1 MSIQHQ
7 PNPTHAAPEA
17 GCEVFSSEGLP
28 VGKIERVSGRFI
40 RVNAPM
46 QPDYWLCVD
55 DIVSLDDGAVTLAYP
70 HPAVPQHKLHA
81 PRSAQAP
88 DPGVDPIL
96 LDEQEQ
102 LHQREVLERELE
114 EQHRRMAER
123 RAQAAGIAPS
133 SAAEEERARMEAAE
147 GRPLAPAAP
156 GSEFEQPGA
165 ISAGPARP
173 LLYALGAAAF
183 IVLLAVLARRR
194 RRARPAEDAVAA

>member
-7 PNPTHAAPEA
+7 PNPKHAAPAA
-17 GCEVFSSEGLP
+17 GGEVYSSEGLP
-28 VGKIERVSGRFI
+28 VGKIARVSGRFMRI
-40 RVNAPM
+40 DAPM

-81 PRSAQAP
+81 PRSDQAP

-102 LHQREVLERELE
+102 LRQREMLERQLE

-123 RAQAAGIAPS
+123 RAQAAGVAPG

-147 GRPLAPAAP
+147 GRPLAPPVARP
-156 GSEFEQPGA
+156 EFER
-165 ISAGPARP
+165 S
-173 LLYALGAAAF
+173 GAAAAGPPALLYLLGALTLLT
-183 IVLLAVLARRR
+183 LLAVLVRRR
-194 RRARPAEDAVAA
+194 RRARLEEETM